1 MRKLPIFVVL
11 LVTQGIF
18 GQDTLTLQQ
27 CADLVSQN
35 AKLTIPENTSIR
47 QSETN
52 RHFHNWTL
60 VPTLSGSAG
69 LNTYFGRRVDPFTN
83 TFATSQ
89 VNSQSFGMN
98 ASMPVFN
105 GFSFIHTKR
114 MLDFSIQLAAL
125 DKEQKENVNLISLI
139 SLYENLCKLQ
149 LQIGYSTK
157 RIQLLETIQETQ
169 RTLLSSGRLS
179 SIDTLKSYNSL
190 LNEQLLQTALQKDLR
205 MNEIELNHL
214 AGLSLAQQHLYSIGS
229 IGKLTTKPVYDEKIE
244 LERLEIRKKNNQTE
258 LAISRSAI
266 LPSIS
271 LNGNLG
277 TGYSTNNKDYTLP
290 NTPTKPFDDQIR
302 QNLYEGI
309 GIYLNIPILN
319 RGTWLKA
326 QKTNR
331 IKAEEITLQQ
341 ELKQTE
347 IEKKMLII
355 EQTIISQKAEIT
367 TLEQIVSNLER
378 VYDQTLN
385 LYKFQRVT
393 YTDLENALMEWQAK
407 FVELETKK
415 LELDALKLQ
424 VQ

>member
-1 MRKLPIFVVL
+1 MRKLLIIVVL
-11 LVTQGIF
+11 LVFQGVF

-27 CADLVSQN
+27 CADLVGQN
-35 AKLTIPENTSIR
+35 AKLTISENALIR
-47 QSETN
+47 KSETN
-52 RHFHNWTL
+52 RHFHCWTL

-98 ASMPVFN
+98 TSMPVFN
-105 GFSFIHTKR
+105 GLNFIHTKR
-114 MLDFSIQLAAL
+114 MLDFSIQLASL
-125 DKEQKENVNLISLI
+125 DKEQKENVNLIRLI
-139 SLYENLCKLQ
+139 SIYENLCKLQ

-179 SIDTLKSYNSL
+179 SVDTLKSYNSL

-214 AGLSLAQQHLYSIGS
+214 AGLSLTQQHLYSISS
-229 IGKLTTKPVYDEKIE
+229 IGNLTTKPVYDEKIE

-290 NTPTKPFDDQIR
+290 NTPTKPFDDQIK

-309 GIYLNIPILN
+309 GLYLNIPILN

-326 QKTNR
+326 QKINR
-331 IKAEEITLQQ
+331 IQAEEITIQQ
-341 ELKQTE
+341 ELKALE
-347 IEKKMLII
+347 LEKKTLTI
-355 EQTIISQKAEIT
+355 EQTIISQKAEIM
-367 TLEQIVSNLER
+367 TLEQIVSNLEK
-378 VYDQTLN
+378 VYDQTLD

-393 YTDLENALMEWQAK
+393 YTELETTLMDWQAK

-415 LELDALKLQ
+415 LELEALKLQ
-424 VQ
+424 GY